1 MEESEKAHH
10 LLSYVQLADGEK
22 RCFFSTVGNK
32 EQTFSPVLESMYVT
46 FAPETA
52 MVLGTAGPG
61 PKTSAGP
68 LFFMISFYLGLGPL
82 LATISAGPGAM
93 PPLDHT

>member
-22 RCFFSTVGNK
+22 GCFFSTVGYK

-61 PKTSAGP
+61 PKHLRGP
-68 LFFMISFYLGLGPL
+68 CSL
-82 LATISAGPGAM
+82 
-93 PPLDHT
+93 